1 MGKNLLWL
9 ILPLTVFSLA
19 ASANAEWREYRVSAR
34 YSGLKDWRL
43 PEGAESP
50 DRKVQEKNQKEG
62 FSTKLNVR
70 IFVDQDYT
78 ELVEIS
84 PDWLKGKARERRHGW
99 SQGQYF
105 NVIEKMGS
113 LGTPESLDQYLPLGQ
128 RLLLAS
134 QARPAE
140 VFKSLLNKG
149 INQAEG
155 LAHINEEK
163 SHRVIAQGDELHD
176 FFLAG
181 DEWIKIGI
189 YKLDKEDSLVL
200 KRLRPDG
207 SVVSEQIW
215 SKPAEILNEKAPKPL
230 WERWKVGSYVRD
242 IRVPGQ
248 TASIKWKGPDTDKE
262 VEASSRRTSSGYNV
276 AWLIPGG
283 LLTSLGLAMVVV
295 NSFRRQKPQA

>member
-9 ILPLTVFSLA
+9 TLPFTVCSLA
-19 ASANAEWREYRVSAR
+19 ASAHAEWREYRVSAR

-50 DRKVQEKNQKEG
+50 DRKVQENNQMKG
-62 FSTKLNVR
+62 FSTELNVR

-84 PDWLKGKARERRHGW
+84 PDWLKGKARERLHGW

-134 QARPAE
+134 QARPAD

-155 LAHINEEK
+155 LAHINEAQ
-163 SHRVIAQGDELHD
+163 SHRVTAQGDELHD

-189 YKLDKEDSLVL
+189 YKLDKEGSLVL

-207 SVVSEQIW
+207 SLVSEQIW
-215 SKPAEILNEKAPKPL
+215 SKPAAILDEKAPKPL
-230 WERWKVGSYVRD
+230 WERWKVGSFVRD
-242 IRVPGQ
+242 IRVPGK
-248 TASIKWKGPDTDKE
+248 TASIKWKGPGTDKE
-262 VEASSRRTSSGYNV
+262 VEASAKRPSSGYNV
-276 AWLIPGG
+276 AWLVPGG
-283 LLTSLGLAMVVV
+283 LLTSLGLVMVVV